1 MKKETRD
8 LLSGF
13 LALLIPL
20 TGIFFYEYL
29 FVHMWLGYPLVP
41 GTVTNEFWELV
52 WINLQILFWVLVFFI
67 PSLIMTM
74 LTWGVFKLGVFLTK
88 LALELVRHRFAR
100 A

>member
-1 MKKETRD
+1 MKEDTRD
-8 LLSGF
+8 LLSAL

-29 FVHMWLGYPLVP
+29 FVHLWLGYPLVP

-67 PSLIMTM
+67 PSLIMTT
-74 LTWGVFKLGVFLTK
+74 LTWGVFKLGAFLTK
-88 LALELVRHRFAR
+88 LALELVRCRFAR